1 MEGLAFRYPPH
12 YSVEDYAKW
21 EGDWELIEGMPY
33 ALAPSPLA
41 KHQQISGLI
50 YRYIAEQLESCF
62 EECQVFS
69 ELDWILSED
78 TVVRPDV
85 VVVCGRVEDFIKRT
99 PEVIFEVVSP
109 LTVRK
114 DERLKFYLYEKERV
128 PYYVMVY
135 PEIKKVKIFK
145 FKEDKYQKVFEG
157 KGSLIKFESV
167 CPFEVDFNWIWQRV

>member
-1 MEGLAFRYPPH
+1 MQGIVLKYLPH
-12 YSVEDYAKW
+12 YTVEDYLKW
-21 EGDWELIEGMPY
+21 EGDWELIEGVPY
-33 ALAPSPLA
+33 ALAPSPVA
-41 KHQQISGLI
+41 KHQMVSGLI
-50 YRYIAEQLESCF
+50 YRYIAEQLENCGKD
-62 EECQVFS
+62 CHVFF
-69 ELDWILSED
+69 ELDWVINED

-85 VVVCGRVEDFIKRT
+85 TVVCGKVEDFIRKT
-99 PEVIFEVVSP
+99 PEVIFEVISP
-109 LTVRK
+109 LTARK
-114 DERLKFYLYEKERV
+114 DEYLKFYLYEKERV